1 MTDLEI
7 ISKIAHSHGNS
18 QLTSLEAI
26 ATFLNTDADNP
37 MVYCVFREC
46 NKDKLDADQLES
58 VDIAIKVVK
67 SQHLSVIR
75 QNIEHMDKH
84 LIADN
89 INDDA
94 HENRNAQL

>member
-7 ISKIAHSHGNS
+7 ISKIADSHDNS

-26 ATFLNTDADNP
+26 ATFLNTNADNP

-58 VDIAIKVVK
+58 CDRAIKVLK
-67 SQHLSVIR
+67 SQRLNVLK

-94 HENRNAQL
+94 H

>member
-26 ATFLNTDADNP
+26 ATFLNTNADNP

-58 VDIAIKVVK
+58 CDRAIKVLK
-67 SQHLSVIR
+67 SQHLNVLS

-94 HENRNAQL
+94 H

>member
-1 MTDLEI
+1 MTDLEVI
-7 ISKIAHSHGNS
+7 GKIADSHDNS

-26 ATFLNTDADNP
+26 ATFLNTNADNP

-58 VDIAIKVVK
+58 CDRAIKVLK
-67 SQHLSVIR
+67 SQHLNVLR
-75 QNIEHMDKH
+75 QNIGHMDKH

-94 HENRNAQL
+94 H

>member
-1 MTDLEI
+1 MTDLEVI
-7 ISKIAHSHGNS
+7 GKIADSHDNS

-26 ATFLNTDADNP
+26 ATFLNTNADNP

-58 VDIAIKVVK
+58 CDRAIKVLK
-67 SQHLSVIR
+67 SQHLNVLK

-94 HENRNAQL
+94 H

>member
-1 MTDLEI
+1 MTDLEVI
-7 ISKIAHSHGNS
+7 GKIADSHDNS

-26 ATFLNTDADNP
+26 ATFLNTNADNP

-58 VDIAIKVVK
+58 CDRAIKVLK
-67 SQHLSVIR
+67 SQRLNVLK

-94 HENRNAQL
+94 H

>member
-1 MTDLEI
+1 MTGLEI
-7 ISKIAHSHGNS
+7 ISKIADSHDNS

-26 ATFLNTDADNP
+26 ATFLNTNADNP

-58 VDIAIKVVK
+58 CDRAIKVLK
-67 SQHLSVIR
+67 SQHLNVLK

-94 HENRNAQL
+94 H

>member
-1 MTDLEI
+1 MTDLEVI
-7 ISKIAHSHGNS
+7 GKIADSHDNS

-26 ATFLNTDADNP
+26 ATFLNTNADNP

-58 VDIAIKVVK
+58 CDRAIKVLK
-67 SQHLSVIR
+67 SQHSNVLR

-94 HENRNAQL
+94 H

>member
-1 MTDLEI
+1 MTDLEVI
-7 ISKIAHSHGNS
+7 GKIADSHDNS

-26 ATFLNTDADNP
+26 ATFLNTNADNP

-58 VDIAIKVVK
+58 CDRAIKVLK
-67 SQHLSVIR
+67 SQHLNVLR
-75 QNIEHMDKH
+75 QNIGHMEKH

-94 HENRNAQL
+94 H

>member
-1 MTDLEI
+1 MTDLEVI
-7 ISKIAHSHGNS
+7 GKIADSHGNS

-26 ATFLNTDADNP
+26 ATFLNTNADNP

-58 VDIAIKVVK
+58 CDRAIKVLK
-67 SQHLSVIR
+67 SQHSNVLR

-94 HENRNAQL
+94 H